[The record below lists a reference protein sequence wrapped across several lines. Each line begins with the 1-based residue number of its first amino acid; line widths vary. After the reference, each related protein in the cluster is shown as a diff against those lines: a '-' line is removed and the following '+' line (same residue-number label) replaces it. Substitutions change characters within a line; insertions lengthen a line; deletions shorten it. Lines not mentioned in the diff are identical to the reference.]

1 MRIYDITLG
10 ITPNMPVWPGDP
22 SVDLGRISRIEDGAP
37 SNVTQMVA
45 TTHSGTHVDAPLH
58 FLPDGAP
65 VDTLDLNILIGR
77 TYVVDMP
84 HAQVIDAQALDN
96 AGIPPRTKRVLF
108 KTRNSAYWEREE
120 QNFQTD
126 YVAVDTSGAEWLV
139 EKGVQLVGI
148 DYLSISTFN
157 DLIEPH
163 RILLSKGIIILEGLD
178 LSQVEQ
184 GRYKLHCLPLKVVGA
199 DGAPAR
205 AVLVGV

>member
-1 MRIYDITLG
+1 MHIYDITLG

-22 SVDLGRISRIEDGAP
+22 PIDLERISRMEDGAP
-37 SNVTQMVA
+37 SNVTKLVT

-58 FLPDGAP
+58 FLPDGSA
-65 VDTLDLNILIGR
+65 VDTLDLKLLMGR
-77 TYVVDMP
+77 AYVVHVPD
-84 HAQVIDAQALDN
+84 AQVIDAKVLEE

-108 KTRNSAYWEREE
+108 KTRNSAYWARGE
-120 QNFQTD
+120 QDFQED
-126 YVAVDTSGAEWLV
+126 YVAVDSSGAAWLV

-163 RILLSKGIIILEGLD
+163 KILLSKGIIILEGLD
-178 LSQVEQ
+178 LSHVEQ